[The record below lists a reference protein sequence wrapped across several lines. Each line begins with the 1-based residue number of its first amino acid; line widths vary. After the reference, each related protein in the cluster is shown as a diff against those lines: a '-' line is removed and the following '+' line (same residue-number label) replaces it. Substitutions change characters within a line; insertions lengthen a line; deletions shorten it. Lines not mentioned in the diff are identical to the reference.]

1 MKIKKVLSGLFV
13 LILVGGVIGVGALG
27 YRHRDEIKDWLNGSS
42 EATSITSEDNSENP
56 SYDATVNFRTVYTLD
71 LSDLSDVNFT
81 ETEKTQ
87 YGTNYY
93 EYTGIK
99 DETFNII
106 IASTVQLTDFSNI
119 TVGFTR
125 ENKAPSLDKI
135 GVTFLADNVPEIP
148 TSNNL
153 LYAYNDNPL
162 IFNGAHSIL
171 APSFD
176 ETTGLF
182 SVNSRVAGSNYF
194 YFGNPYPSTEE
205 GFVIQIMEALVV

>member
-13 LILVGGVIGVGALG
+13 LILVGGVVGIGALG
-27 YRHRDEIKDWLNGSS
+27 YRHRDDIKDWLNGSS

-71 LSDLSDVNFT
+71 LSDLSNVNFT

-106 IASTVQLTDFSNI
+106 IA
-119 TVGFTR
+119 
-125 ENKAPSLDKI
+125 
-135 GVTFLADNVPEIP
+135 
-148 TSNNL
+148 
-153 LYAYNDNPL
+153 
-162 IFNGAHSIL
+162 FNS
-171 APSFD
+171 
-176 ETTGLF
+176 
-182 SVNSRVAGSNYF
+182 SVDRF
-194 YFGNPYPSTEE
+194 
-205 GFVIQIMEALVV
+205 